1 MQFRYPQP
9 NKGSAGH
16 WRAQGAVTAP
26 RKLWP
31 FNSVPTHQCGRN
43 SVAEC
48 FVANEG
54 VASSILA
61 VRSKQSR
68 SSSAVER
75 RFEEPRAGGS
85 TPSFGAMGNEQGLRL
100 ALQAGHAGSVTP
112 VLHHFSGQSRA
123 RRTAPPVKRRIGRFD
138 SCDRSQFQVSEL
150 KDQASGIIFDS

>member
-9 NKGSAGH
+9 NNGSAGH
-16 WRAQGAVTAP
+16 WRAQGAANAP
-26 RKLWP
+26 LKLWP
-31 FNSVPTHQCGRN
+31 FNSVPTHQRGRN
-43 SVAEC
+43 SAAESL
-48 FVANEG
+48 VANEVVG
-54 VASSILA
+54 GSTPP

-100 ALQAGHAGSVTP
+100 ALQASHAGSVTP

-123 RRTAPPVKRRIGRFD
+123 RCTAPPVKRRIGRFD
-138 SCDRSQFQVSEL
+138 SCDRSQFPEL
-150 KDQASGIIFDS
+150 KDQVSGIIF